1 MACKLA
7 YFLFRKQM
15 QKELNSVLCFKWLG
29 TAMAEDDLSDL
40 VAKAWYYSGQYHKI
54 WGRWTHTDS

>member
-7 YFLFRKQM
+7 YFLFRKLM

-40 VAKAWYYSGQYHKI
+40 VAEAWYYSGQYHKI
-54 WGRWTHTDS
+54 